1 MMYYTTSLVDK
12 KEAKMEKAVL
22 KKKINKKKTL
32 TEAISWSKPLL

>member
-1 MMYYTTSLVDK
+1 MYYTTSLVDK

-22 KKKINKKKTL
+22 KKKTKKKKPL

>member
-22 KKKINKKKTL
+22 KKNNKQKNPPN
-32 TEAISWSKPLL
+32 WSN